1 MEDILNYTRKEL
13 NSLLEEGGFPVY
25 RSKQIYQWLYTKYV
39 NDVNQM
45 NNLPVNLRQWLINNY
60 NWRFPKAI
68 REQVSKIDGT
78 AKFLVELVDEQTIE
92 TVLMFHG
99 GKAAKQRKTLCVSSQ
114 VGCPV
119 GCVFCATG
127 KMGLK
132 RNLSTGEIIG
142 QLLAVSRVHG
152 KIDNIVYMGMGEPL
166 LNYDNVLK
174 SIRIITDE
182 MGLNFSSRKITI
194 STCGLAP
201 EIKKLSEE
209 KIPLTLAISLHAANN
224 ELRNALVPINKKYPL
239 EDLLGAVKYFINKTN
254 RKVTFEYILAKDIN
268 DSILHA
274 KELAALLKGFLCN
287 VNIIPANPVPGT
299 AIKKPNARSIAN
311 FVQILQSK
319 GIETVVRSEK
329 GADIDGACGQLKART
344 NGND

>member
-1 MEDILNYTRKEL
+1 MEHILNYTKEEL
-13 NSLLEEGGFPVY
+13 SNLLKENGFPAY
-25 RSKQIYQWLYTKYV
+25 RSKQFYQWLHTKYIS
-39 NDVNQM
+39 DVNEM
-45 NNLPVNLRQWLINNY
+45 SNLPVDLRQWLTNNY
-60 NWRFPKAI
+60 DCKFPKVV

-78 AKFLVELVDEQTIE
+78 TKFLFELADKQAIE

-99 GKAAKQRKTLCVSSQ
+99 GKTAKQRKTLCISSQ
-114 VGCPV
+114 VGCPI

-132 RNLSTGEIIG
+132 RNLTTGEIVG
-142 QLLAVSRVHG
+142 QILAVSSMHG

-166 LNYDNVLK
+166 LNYNNVLK
-174 SIRIITDE
+174 SVRIITDE

-194 STCGLAP
+194 STCGLVP

-224 ELRNALVPINKKYPL
+224 ELRNTLVPINKKYPL
-239 EDLLGAVKYFINKTN
+239 EDLLGAVRYFIGKTN

-268 DSILHA
+268 DSVAQA
-274 KELAALLKGFLCN
+274 KELAVLLKGLLCN
-287 VNIIPANPVPGT
+287 VNIIPANPVADT
-299 AIKKPNARSIAN
+299 AMNRPNEKVIAN

-319 GIETVVRSEK
+319 GIEAVVRSEK
-329 GADIDGACGQLKART
+329 GTDIDAACGQLIS
-344 NGND
+344 NI

>member
-1 MEDILNYTRKEL
+1 MEHILNYTKEEL
-13 NSLLEEGGFPVY
+13 SNLLKENGFPVY
-25 RSKQIYQWLYTKYV
+25 RSKQLYQWLHTKYIS
-39 NDVNQM
+39 DVNEM
-45 NNLPVNLRQWLINNY
+45 TNLPADLRQWLINNY
-60 NWRFPKAI
+60 DCKFPKVI

-78 AKFLVELVDEQTIE
+78 RKFLLEFADKQAVE

-99 GKAAKQRKTLCVSSQ
+99 GKAAKQRKTLCISSQ
-114 VGCPV
+114 VGCPI

-132 RNLSTGEIIG
+132 RNLATGEIIG
-142 QLLAVSRVHG
+142 QILAVSKIHG

-194 STCGLAP
+194 STCGLVP

-224 ELRNALVPINKKYPL
+224 ELRNTLVPINKKYPL
-239 EDLLGAVKYFINKTN
+239 EDLLGAVRYFIGKTN

-268 DSILHA
+268 DSVAQA
-274 KELAALLKGFLCN
+274 KELAVLLKGLLCN
-287 VNIIPANPVPGT
+287 INIIPANPVADT
-299 AIKKPNARSIAN
+299 AMNRPSERVIAN

-319 GIETVVRSEK
+319 GLETVIRTEK
-329 GADIDGACGQLKART
+329 GTDIDAACGQLIS
-344 NGND
+344 NS